1 MIEEGETYSKAYL
14 RFEGYTL
21 EGLITVFNEAVF
33 VSIED
38 YIIAVRVALDTYK
51 VIEIIDAEEVNRVM
65 KSIDGAN

>member
-1 MIEEGETYSKAYL
+1 MIKEGETYDKAYL

-38 YIIAVRVALDTYK
+38 YIIAVRVAFDTFK
-51 VIEIIDAEEVNRVM
+51 VIEIIDAEEVNRAM
-65 KSIDGAN
+65 MSIDSAN